1 MNKVVHRNESFW
13 GSSSVI
19 VLAGGF
25 AIAMVSVLSNERDA
39 AIIHDLMVH
48 ESRRRRGLGRKL
60 LKEAIA
66 EAENTGARVTR
77 IAVEPSAWQAEWYK
91 RNGVREVGTTEI
103 EKGHAC
109 LVLERENPQGCGG
122 AVPMF
127 P

>member
-25 AIAMVSVLSNERDA
+25 AVAMVSVLRNEKDTA
-39 AIIHDLMVH
+39 VIHDLMVH
-48 ESRRRRGLGRKL
+48 ESRRGKGLGRKI

-66 EAENTGARVTR
+66 EAENTGARITR
-77 IAVEPSAWQAEWYK
+77 IAVEPFSWQAEWYK
-91 RNGVREVGTTEI
+91 RNGFREVGMAEMD
-103 EKGHAC
+103 KGHIC

-122 AVPMF
+122 AGQP
-127 P
+127 